1 MSLASTVKYTKE
13 MVTFLTDHSPELWL
27 SSSNLSRW
35 NKEVAQILIQENLP
49 LFTNQFDS
57 YGIIAD
63 ESTRGEKK
71 IFLVC
76 ISYWN
81 DKKQ

>member
-1 MSLASTVKYTKE
+1 
-13 MVTFLTDHSPELWL
+13 
-27 SSSNLSRW
+27 LSRW

-57 YGIIAD
+57 YGIMAD

-81 DKKQ
+81 DKK